1 MIGNQLNK
9 SVSPYEGRL
18 FIGKVLF
25 NEDPLKLN
33 RVKVFIPGV
42 MEGPPSLLPW
52 VAPNNNG
59 PVPNGRLGAEFY
71 GSQILTPPI
80 DSELIVEFQDGNPQ
94 YSLWPASP
102 VRFPIPELTSCYP
115 YGYGFKDP
123 KGNWFLTNTLTGEVK
138 YVHFSGTT
146 IVITPTG
153 TINVKSVEHIN
164 MTAVG
169 NITQDAG
176 ANIFHK
182 AKHRFYSWVPM
193 DPKEGGPSPYDIELE
208 EAIKESEK
216 ADPETDDVYEMRQK
230 APEFYERSDDFID
243 VEAQIEIYHRVPDP
257 KEPKEGKVYQIRSK
271 APNIHSRATKKMS
284 QTTIEEDMSI
294 TSGRDLKV
302 KVDGTWENEVKDNVK
317 FDVENY
323 DFTVTTGMTFSV
335 TSLNTN
341 FLSLMSFNV
350 QSLNVGFLTLLNW
363 NIAQANDVNIK
374 ARNDFNLDAEKKGNF
389 NAKEEM
395 NLHSA
400 DGKIGISCKGEL
412 TLWTSDSR
420 LGIASAKNVEIFG
433 ETIRIN

>member
-9 SVSPYEGRL
+9 SESPYEGRL

-33 RVKVFIPGV
+33 RVKVFIPSV

-59 PVPNGRLGAEFY
+59 PVPNGRLGGELY

-80 DSELIVEFQDGNPQ
+80 DCELIVEFQDGNPQ

-102 VRFPIPELTSCYP
+102 VRSPIPELTSCYP

-123 KGNWFLTNTLTGEVK
+123 KGNWCLTNTLTGEVK

-146 IVITPTG
+146 IVITPSG

-169 NITQDAG
+169 NITMDAG
-176 ANIFHK
+176 ANIFQK
-182 AKHRFYSWVPM
+182 ARHRFYSWVPL
-193 DPKEGGPSPYDIELE
+193 DPKEGGPGPYDSELE
-208 EAIKESEK
+208 GLIKSSENIPPGS
-216 ADPETDDVYEMRQK
+216 DNVYEMRIK
-230 APEFYERSDDFID
+230 APKIYERSDTFID
-243 VEAQIEIYHRVPDP
+243 VEAQVEIFHRVPTP
-257 KEPKEGKVYQIRSK
+257 KEPKEGKIYQIRSE
-271 APNIHSRATKKMS
+271 APEIHSRAKKIMS
-284 QTTIEEDMSI
+284 LTTIEEDMSI

-302 KVDGTWENEVKDNVK
+302 KVDGTWSNEVKDNVL
-317 FDVENY
+317 FDVTNY
-323 DFTVTTGMTFSV
+323 DFTINTGMTFSV

-341 FLSLMSFNV
+341 LTSLMSFNV
-350 QSLNVGFLTLLNW
+350 QSMNVGFTTLMNW